1 MLSIIIPHNHKLS
14 HLKKKFNVYNKTN
27 YISQNNKTIIIF
39 DKIIH
44 SQKELKKYL
53 LLKFKLIGIKV
64 IFNSKSIG
72 VKHPEIMV

>member
-14 HLKKKFNVYNKTN
+14 HLKKCLMSITKQTYLPKLE
-27 YISQNNKTIIIF
+27 TIIIF

-44 SQKELKKYL
+44 SQKRIEKYL

-64 IFNSKSIG
+64 ILIVNQ
-72 VKHPEIMV
+72 